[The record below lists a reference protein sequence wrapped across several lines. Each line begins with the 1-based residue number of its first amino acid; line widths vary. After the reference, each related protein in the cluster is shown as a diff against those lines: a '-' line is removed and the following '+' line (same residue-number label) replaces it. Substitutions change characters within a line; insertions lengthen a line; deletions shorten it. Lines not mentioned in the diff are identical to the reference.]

1 MNPHEDRSAPLGGKT
16 ALVTGA
22 GRGIGTAI
30 AKRLARDG
38 ARVIVHYARSAEAA
52 EKLVHEIEGAGG
64 EAFSAGADLA
74 DLGQIESL
82 FAAIEA
88 HCPSVDILVNN
99 AGRGSGGMPTLDTTT
114 PADFEEMIALN
125 TRAVFFVAQRAARMM
140 NDGGRIVN
148 ISSTVTRARQGG
160 LAVYAGSKAAVE
172 AFTRIWAAELAPR
185 RITVN
190 NLLPGIVDT
199 DLIRDNMPPGTLEAI
214 GATVPLGRAGQP
226 PDIADVVGFLCSD
239 DARWITGQD
248 LVVSGGA

>member
-1 MNPHEDRSAPLGGKT
+1 M
-16 ALVTGA
+16 TGA
-22 GRGIGTAI
+22 GRGIGNAI
-30 AKRLARDG
+30 ARRLARDG
-38 ARVIVHYARSAEAA
+38 ARVIVHYARSAGPAEA
-52 EKLVHEIEGAGG
+52 LVKELEGAGG
-64 EAFSAGADLA
+64 AAFAVGADLV
-74 DLGQIESL
+74 DLDQIESM
-82 FAAIEA
+82 FATIR
-88 HCPSVDILVNN
+88 SQVDSIDVLVNN
-99 AGRGSGGMPTLDTTT
+99 AGCGSGGMPTLETTT
-114 PADFEEMIALN
+114 PADFEGMMALN

-190 NLLPGIVDT
+190 SLLPGIVDT

-226 PDIADVVGFLCSD
+226 PDIADVVGFLCSE
-239 DARWITGQD
+239 DARWMTGQE
-248 LVVSGGA
+248 LVVNGGA